1 MRWNAHAPLQP
12 FAHRAFRPRPLHQP
26 AAGTARPR
34 RNRGSRPRPAQ
45 PVGQRSPGSRRTR
58 PHRPRHSGQC
68 RFRAWASAPWT
79 PRRAP
84 AASAARKFAGATTPA
99 SGRRYPQPRH
109 QLHRHPRRWRY
120 RPLGA
125 RLQRPCIGDATVRRH
140 APVHRHGH
148 GELPQRSVDGRAHR
162 RDPRPGLGAV
172 RRRRH
177 RRGDQRGAEEAF
189 RRRDPQPPAPRLR
202 LLRQPPVGPGQRRLA
217 DRQPQ
222 LPAQP
227 EPAAEPRLDRP
238 WRLAQPGHQR
248 GAALAGQRR
257 SGLHPRP
264 RLWRPGADERLRH
277 PAGRRQVPQAPA
289 REELQRAQRR
299 AALQRP
305 VDPPDQRLEPFRQR
319 HREQPVVLHQG
330 PPPLAQRRNL
340 RMGRPARRAVAQ
352 GLPAHQPRAGAD
364 RRPPDLRLPARPVRP
379 RQPHPGR
386 RRVQPHPLP
395 PEQQPRPIPMSAATT
410 STPGIRARLLRK
422 PLALP
427 AAPRAAR
434 PAPSPCSP
442 RTACSS
448 TSACRW

>member
-1 MRWNAHAPLQP
+1 MGRRGFHDPRKPGDRPATPCWHTRGGRERAGCSRRCRACDFLRVPSCPAMRWNAHAPLQP

-68 RFRAWASAPWT
+68 RFAPG
-79 PRRAP
+79 PQRPGHPGEHQQHQRRGSSP
-84 AASAARKFAGATTPA
+84 AQQPQRP
-99 SGRRYPQPRH
+99 GRRYPQPRH

-125 RLQRPCIGDATVRRH
+125 RLQRPCVGDATVRRH

-319 HREQPVVLHQG
+319 HREQPAVLHQG

-386 RRVQPHPLP
+386 RRVQ
-395 PEQQPRPIPMSAATT
+395 SA
-410 STPGIRARLLRK
+410 
-422 PLALP
+422 
-427 AAPRAAR
+427 
-434 PAPSPCSP
+434 
-442 RTACSS
+442 
-448 TSACRW
+448 

>member
-12 FAHRAFRPRPLHQP
+12 FAHRAFRPRPIHQP

-34 RNRGSRPRPAQ
+34 RNREAALALPSQLVSVRQDPPNSTTSTSPRRSV
-45 PVGQRSPGSRRTR
+45 PV
-58 PHRPRHSGQC
+58 
-68 RFRAWASAPWT
+68 RAWASAPWT

-99 SGRRYPQPRH
+99 SRPP
-109 QLHRHPRRWRY
+109 LPAAPASASSAPRRWRY

-125 RLQRPCIGDATVRRH
+125 RLQRPRIGDATVRRH

-277 PAGRRQVPQAPA
+277 PAGRRQVPSAC
-289 REELQRAQRR
+289 
-299 AALQRP
+299 
-305 VDPPDQRLEPFRQR
+305 
-319 HREQPVVLHQG
+319 
-330 PPPLAQRRNL
+330 
-340 RMGRPARRAVAQ
+340 ARRTTTC
-352 GLPAHQPRAGAD
+352 
-364 RRPPDLRLPARPVRP
+364 
-379 RQPHPGR
+379 
-386 RRVQPHPLP
+386 
-395 PEQQPRPIPMSAATT
+395 ATT
-410 STPGIRARLLRK
+410 CSATTTSG
-422 PLALP
+422 P
-427 AAPRAAR
+427 A
-434 PAPSPCSP
+434 
-442 RTACSS
+442 
-448 TSACRW
+448 